1 MTLRQRVN
9 RTAVFGTAAAWNATR
24 FSTFR
29 GIACA
34 CVVFASA
41 CSAPPQSLP
50 RPAAD
55 GLAYDAQIL
64 GPAPIPPAER
74 ELQTAIAAPWF
85 KVSDQATVLEGAIFD
100 RAGNMFFCD
109 VYGRRVLRLTPD
121 KQLSTVLAV
130 DGLSPGGLAFG
141 PHGRLFIAAMDVTAG
156 MGSVLAVSPDGLE
169 LQTIVPRAAG
179 YLPDD
184 LVFDANGGF
193 YFTDFRGSAAD
204 PKGGVYYVSPDFS
217 TTSPVLPHL
226 VMANGVTLSPD
237 GKQLWTTE
245 FGRNLLHRIDL
256 ADATTITPLGGS
268 AIPYQFTGP
277 APDSMRTDADGN
289 VYVAMYGQGRVLVF
303 NRNGIPIGQVLLPG
317 REHGHNLQST
327 SMTIRPSTKDLY
339 IVTNDGD
346 GGQGATIYHSEA
358 FAQAIQPS

>member
-1 MTLRQRVN
+1 MTLRQRMN
-9 RTAVFGTAAAWNATR
+9 RTAMFGSAAARNVTR
-24 FSTFR
+24 LTVFL

-34 CVVFASA
+34 CVVFAPA
-41 CSAPPQSLP
+41 CSAPPQSSP

-55 GLAYDAQIL
+55 GLAYDAQIQ
-64 GPAPIPPAER
+64 GPVPIPPAER
-74 ELQTAIAAPWF
+74 ELQTAIAGPWF
-85 KVSDQATVLEGAIFD
+85 KVSDQAMVLEGAIFD

-121 KQLSTVLAV
+121 KQLSTVLTV

-141 PHGRLFIAAMDVTAG
+141 PDGRLFIAAMDLTGG
-156 MGSVLAVSPDGLE
+156 MGSVLAALPDGSG
-169 LQTIVPRAAG
+169 LQTIVPRTAG

-184 LVFDANGGF
+184 LVFDANRGF
-193 YFTDFRGSAAD
+193 YFTDFRGSAGD

-217 TTSPVLPHL
+217 TTTPVLPHL
-226 VMANGVTLSPD
+226 VMANGVALSPD
-237 GKQLWTTE
+237 GKHLWTTE
-245 FGRNLLHRIDL
+245 FGRNLLHRVEL
-256 ADATTITPLGGS
+256 ADATTITRLGS

-327 SMTIRPSTKDLY
+327 SMTIRPGTKDLY

-346 GGQGATIYHSEA
+346 GGQGATIYHSQA

>member
-1 MTLRQRVN
+1 M
-9 RTAVFGTAAAWNATR
+9 FGTAAARNLTR
-24 FSTFR
+24 LTVFL
-29 GIACA
+29 GIACT
-34 CVVFASA
+34 CVVSAAA
-41 CSAPPQSLP
+41 CSAPPQALP

-55 GLAYDAQIL
+55 ALTYETQIL

-74 ELQTAIAAPWF
+74 ELQTAIAKPWF
-85 KVSDQATVLEGAIFD
+85 KVSDQAIVLEGTIFD

-121 KQLSTVLAV
+121 KQLSTVLGV

-141 PHGRLFIAAMDVTAG
+141 PDGHLFIAAMDVTRG
-156 MGSVLAVSPDGLE
+156 IGSVLAVSPDGLE

-204 PKGGVYYVSPDFS
+204 PMGGVYYVSPDFS

-226 VMANGVTLSPD
+226 VMANGVALSPD

-245 FGRNLLHRIDL
+245 SGRNLLHRIDL
-256 ADATTITPLGGS
+256 ADATTIAPLGS

-277 APDSMRTDADGN
+277 TPDSMRTDADGN
-289 VYVAMYGQGRVLVF
+289 VYVAIYGQGRVLVL

-327 SMTIRPSTKDLY
+327 SMTIRPGTKDLY

-346 GGQGATIYHSEA
+346 GGQGATIYHSQA
-358 FAQAIQPS
+358 FTQATQPN